1 MKKVYLSP
9 AFVLARMRLDLN
21 FCASTNVPGVT
32 TGSQDGL
39 EGWNEDPEV
48 GEWE

>member
-1 MKKVYLSP
+1 MKKVYISP
-9 AFVLARMRLDLN
+9 IFLLARILSDVS
-21 FCASTNVPGVT
+21 FCASTSVT

-39 EGWNEDPEV
+39 EGWDKDPDV

>member
-1 MKKVYLSP
+1 MKKVYISP
-9 AFVLARMRLDLN
+9 IFLLARILSDVS
-21 FCASTNVPGVT
+21 FCASTNVPGVS

-39 EGWNEDPEV
+39 EGWDKDPEE